1 MPVLAELLLR
11 GQYLRAGAAVPL
23 RTVIR
28 DYWRNSTA
36 FRDLPPRSESGYSA
50 RLHLL

>member
-1 MPVLAELLLR
+1 MLAELLLGR
-11 GQYLRAGAAVPL
+11 QYLRAGAAIPL

-28 DYWRNSTA
+28 DCWHNSTA
-36 FRDLPPRSESGYSA
+36 FRDLLPRSESGDSA